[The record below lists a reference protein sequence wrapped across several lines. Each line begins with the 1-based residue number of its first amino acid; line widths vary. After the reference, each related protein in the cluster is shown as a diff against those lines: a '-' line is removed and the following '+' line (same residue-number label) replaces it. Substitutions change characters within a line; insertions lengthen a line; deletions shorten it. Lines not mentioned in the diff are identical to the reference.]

1 MCGNRKTEIL
11 NKVGHAIQVLITQ
24 LRIKEIPSKSLYSR
38 VCGNR
43 KTEILN
49 KVGHNIQVLVTQL
62 RIKEIH
68 RKVYTAECVV
78 IGKQRF

>member
-11 NKVGHAIQVLITQ
+11 NKEGHVIQVLITQ
-24 LRIKEIPSKSLYSR
+24 LRIIEIHQKVYTA
-38 VCGNR
+38 VCCSR

-49 KVGHNIQVLVTQL
+49 KVGHVIEVLVTQL

-68 RKVYTAECVV
+68 RKVYTVVCVAK
-78 IGKQRF
+78 GKQRF

>member
-1 MCGNRKTEIL
+1 MVIGKQIL
-11 NKVGHAIQVLITQ
+11 NKVGHVIKVLLTITNKRNT
-24 LRIKEIPSKSLYSR
+24 LKIFYSR

-49 KVGHNIQVLVTQL
+49 KVGHVIQMLVTQL

-68 RKVYTAECVV
+68 RKVHTAECVV